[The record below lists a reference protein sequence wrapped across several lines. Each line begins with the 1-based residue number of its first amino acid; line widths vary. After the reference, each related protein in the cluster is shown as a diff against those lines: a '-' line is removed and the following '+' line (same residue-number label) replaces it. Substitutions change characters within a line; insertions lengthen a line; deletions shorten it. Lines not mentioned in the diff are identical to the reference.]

1 MDTIKLIDLCPF
13 WAESD
18 PRLKHFNQQDHENLT
33 VLDALQMYDS
43 KDSPI
48 LRMLVLIFLDSLKLW
63 KEYNHYKSQIN
74 TEDQAEFAK
83 FDLEFR
89 RYITR
94 RDQISY
100 EDDFEDV
107 TVKHAETLPAESQST
122 HGWNSTFD
130 AGDDICVDTPSL
142 VSTNTF
148 SVAERLELSLA
159 TPRPPTRMPTFPS
172 INGQVLENYI
182 YEEDSIEFD
191 KKNVSTDGE
200 IAENIMAHPD
210 EYKIL
215 KFLGKG
221 GEGKVFLAVSTIDSS
236 QVALK
241 QYEVPQCEEKDLRA
255 LLGREITM
263 IKKLSHQNV
272 VKCYGL
278 HIPQQEYEDSFV
290 CNIVMEYISGGC
302 LASMIRKQGAFEIET
317 TKQITRDV
325 LQGLAY
331 LHANNII
338 HRDLKPANV
347 LAGEVYKIT
356 DFGISTQVCELES
369 VARSCVG
376 TPWYMAPEVI
386 MQEPYSFSA
395 DIWSLGC
402 LVFELVTGKRPFCT
416 AGMTKVLH
424 LMVDCESPL
433 ANTNFELDGTVL
445 DFLQKCWRRPH
456 TLRLSARELL
466 KHPFLEKS

>member
-1 MDTIKLIDLCPF
+1 MLVILF
-13 WAESD
+13 
-18 PRLKHFNQQDHENLT
+18 
-33 VLDALQMYDS
+33 LDA
-43 KDSPI
+43 
-48 LRMLVLIFLDSLKLW
+48 LKLW
-63 KEYNHYKSQIN
+63 KEYTHYKHQIN
-74 TEDQAEFAK
+74 TQDNSDYAK

-94 RDQISY
+94 REQISY
-100 EDDFEDV
+100 EDDFEED
-107 TVKHAETLPAESQST
+107 TDKQTKNTPPETIST
-122 HGWNSTFD
+122 QGWNSTFD
-130 AGDDICVDTPSL
+130 AGDDLGVETPNLPVTDS
-142 VSTNTF
+142 F
-148 SVAERLELSLA
+148 SVAERLDLSY
-159 TPRPPTRMPTFPS
+159 PTARVQTRVQIFPS
-172 INGQVLENYI
+172 INGQVLDNYI

-191 KKNVSTDGE
+191 KKNKPSEDLDISE
-200 IAENIMAHPD
+200 AIMSHPD
-210 EYKIL
+210 EYKII
-215 KFLGKG
+215 KFIGKG
-221 GEGKVFLAVSTIDSS
+221 GEGKVFLALNTIDHS

-241 QYEVPQCEEKDLRA
+241 QYEVSQPEEIHLKA
-255 LLGREITM
+255 LLGREIQM
-263 IKKLSHQNV
+263 MKKLIHPNV
-272 VKCYGL
+272 VRCYGL
-278 HIPQQEYEDSFV
+278 HIPQQPYEDSFL
-290 CNIVMEYISGGC
+290 CNIVMEYIPGGC
-302 LASMIRKQGAFEIET
+302 LAGVIKRKGALDLDT
-317 TKQITRDV
+317 VKVITRDV

-402 LVFELVTGKRPFCT
+402 LVFELVTGKRPFSS

-424 LMVDCESPL
+424 LMVDCENPL
-433 ANTNFELDGTVL
+433 TDTTLQLDESVI

-466 KHPFLEKS
+466 KHPLLEKTE